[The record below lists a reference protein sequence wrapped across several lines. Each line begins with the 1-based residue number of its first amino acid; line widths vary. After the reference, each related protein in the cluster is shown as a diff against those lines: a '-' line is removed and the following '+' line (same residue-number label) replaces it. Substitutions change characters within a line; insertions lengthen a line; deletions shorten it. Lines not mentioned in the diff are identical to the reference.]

1 MSEAKVSQ
9 TLESAGATR
18 MVESVFREE
27 YAQIIATLIRMCG
40 GDFELAEDALQEA
53 FASAL
58 QQWGVEVPDRP
69 AAWILTAARRR
80 AIDIMR
86 RNARLRTRSDV
97 LENLVAAQRKDEAV
111 EPDQLRDDRL
121 RLIFTCCHPAIAPD
135 AQVALTLQTV
145 GGLRTDEI
153 ARAFLVA
160 ETTMAQRLVRAKRKI
175 RDATIPYR
183 IPAEDQ
189 LESRLLTVLA
199 VIYLIFNEGYS
210 ATAGEQLVRS
220 ELCNEAIRLARV
232 LCDLMPDS
240 PEILGLLSLM
250 LLHDARSSAR
260 TGPQGELITLE
271 QQDRTLW
278 DRQQIEDGRLL
289 LAHAMTLERP
299 GPYQIQAAIAALHAE
314 AESPQQTDWEQIAR
328 LYGGLMQI
336 QPSAVIELNRAVAIA
351 MSDGPDAGLALLSEL
366 ADDQELVDYHLFHA
380 ARADLLRRSGRF
392 EEADTA
398 YQTALELCSNPV
410 EQRYLTSRL
419 KEVRE
424 LDSDGM

>member
-1 MSEAKVSQ
+1 MNDRAA
-9 TLESAGATR
+9 TLPLDNADASR
-18 MVESVFREE
+18 LVEGVFREE
-27 YAQIIATLIRMCG
+27 YAQIIATLIRLCG

-58 QQWGVEVPDRP
+58 QQWGDAAPDRP

-86 RNARLRTRSDV
+86 RNARFRRKQDV
-97 LENLVAAQRKDEAV
+97 LENLAAEKQQGDEAMDS
-111 EPDQLRDDRL
+111 DQLRDDQL

-183 IPAEDQ
+183 IPGEDE
-189 LESRLLTVLA
+189 LDSRLLSVLA
-199 VIYLIFNEGYS
+199 VVYLIFNEGYS
-210 ATAGEQLVRS
+210 ATAGEELVRI
-220 ELCNEAIRLARV
+220 ELCGEAIRLGGV

-240 PEILGLLSLM
+240 PESLGLLALM
-250 LLHDARSSAR
+250 LLHDSRRTAR
-260 TGPQGELITLE
+260 TGPKGELVTLE
-271 QQDRTLW
+271 HQDRSQW
-278 DRQQIEDGRLL
+278 DHKQIDAGKLL
-289 LAHAMTLERP
+289 LARAIAMSRP

-314 AESPQQTDWEQIAR
+314 AATPEQTDWPQIAS
-328 LYGGLMQI
+328 LYEGLYQME
-336 QPSAVIELNRAVAIA
+336 PSAVIELNRAVAIA
-351 MSDGPDAGLALLSEL
+351 MAEGPDAGLALLNEIAETGDL
-366 ADDQELVDYHLFHA
+366 AGYHLFHA

-392 EEADTA
+392 EEARDA
-398 YQTALELCSNPV
+398 YREGIENCSNPV
-410 EQRYLTSRL
+410 ERQYLMRRL
-419 KEVRE
+419 NEVLRHC
-424 LDSDGM
+424 G